1 MSMKKTKIY
10 AVIGSLF
17 LSLNVAYASD
27 LVVWEDL
34 GKAHGIEKAVA
45 QFEKE
50 NNCKVILKDSD
61 YVGHLENYKKA
72 LKDGSQ
78 LPDVVML
85 PADRVGSAAKDG
97 LISPLSFMKNEEQ
110 KYLQS
115 SISAFTYKG
124 DIYAVPRSME
134 TMVVYYNQ
142 DLIKYPFEH
151 FEDYYKLSKELKT
164 QGKYG
169 IIGKWDFIYFAYGF
183 LKGYDAYLFG
193 KNADGSLNPKDLGI
207 ATDNAVKATTYL
219 AQVCKDILP
228 TSVLG
233 NDGFGE
239 IENLFNT
246 GKAAAVIT
254 GPWELETFAKSGIN
268 YGVAPLPRLP
278 NGKFMTPFLGFRG
291 YAITSKSTNKALA
304 EKFLKFINQP
314 KYALERYQAI
324 LELPPIHE
332 ILTNPLISNDDFAN
346 AIAVQALN
354 AEPTPSIPEMALVW
368 DPMNTAISDIV
379 TGKASAE
386 NALNKAKKQIL
397 SAIDGKSVD
406 QEATQ
411 EEAQNEEEKEEA
423 STPVL
428 DESIATENTA
438 ASDNEDSLAHSSEAL
453 ESDANDGVSND
464 ETVSHDQD
472 ENVDEAFSV
481 EVENAPTE
489 ATKSDDSS
497 SKAEE
502 PKTDDSATTENK
514 EPEKT
519 EEKKSLS
526 LDSLDFG

>member
-1 MSMKKTKIY
+1 MSMKKSKIY

-17 LSLNVAYASD
+17 LSLNVAYAAD

-61 YVGHLENYKKA
+61 YVGHLTAYEKA
-72 LKDGSQ
+72 VKDGSQ
-78 LPDVVML
+78 IPDVLML

-97 LISPLSFMKNEEQ
+97 LIAPLSFMKNEEQ

-115 SISAFTYKG
+115 SISAFTYQG
-124 DIYAVPRSME
+124 NIYAVPRSME

-151 FEDYYKLSKELKT
+151 FEDYYKLSKELKAK
-164 QGKYG
+164 GKYG

-183 LKGYDAYLFG
+183 LKGYGGYIFG
-193 KNADGSLNPKDLGI
+193 KNADGSLNPKDLGL
-207 ATDNAVKATTYL
+207 ATDNAVKAATYL

-228 TSVLG
+228 KSVLG

-268 YGVAPLPRLP
+268 YGVAPLPRMP

-291 YAITSKSTNKALA
+291 YAITAKSSNKALA
-304 EKFLKFINQP
+304 EKFLKFINQT
-314 KYALERYQAI
+314 KYALERYQSI

-332 ILTNPLISNDDFAN
+332 ILTNPLINNDDFAN

-354 AEPTPSIPEMALVW
+354 AEPIPSIPEMALVW
-368 DPMNTAISDIV
+368 DPMNAAISDIV
-379 TGKASAE
+379 TGKTSAE
-386 NALNKAKKQIL
+386 NALNNAKRQIQ
-397 SAIDGKSVD
+397 SAIDGNSSASQK
-406 QEATQ
+406 
-411 EEAQNEEEKEEA
+411 AQNEEKETT
-423 STPVL
+423 SPDL
-428 DESIATENTA
+428 DESIATEDTA

-489 ATKSDDSS
+489 ATKSDDTS
-497 SKAEE
+497 SKSED
-502 PKTDDSATTENK
+502 TATTENK
-514 EPEKT
+514 KT
-519 EEKKSLS
+519 EEKKSVS

>member
-1 MSMKKTKIY
+1 M
-10 AVIGSLF
+10 
-17 LSLNVAYASD
+17 
-27 LVVWEDL
+27 
-34 GKAHGIEKAVA
+34 
-45 QFEKE
+45 
-50 NNCKVILKDSD
+50 
-61 YVGHLENYKKA
+61 
-72 LKDGSQ
+72 
-78 LPDVVML
+78 
-85 PADRVGSAAKDG
+85 PA
-97 LISPLSFMKNEEQ
+97 
-110 KYLQS
+110 
-115 SISAFTYKG
+115 
-124 DIYAVPRSME
+124 
-134 TMVVYYNQ
+134 
-142 DLIKYPFEH
+142 
-151 FEDYYKLSKELKT
+151 
-164 QGKYG
+164 
-169 IIGKWDFIYFAYGF
+169 
-183 LKGYDAYLFG
+183 
-193 KNADGSLNPKDLGI
+193 
-207 ATDNAVKATTYL
+207 
-219 AQVCKDILP
+219 
-228 TSVLG
+228 SVLG

-239 IENLFNT
+239 IETLFNT

-291 YAITSKSTNKALA
+291 YAITAKSSNKDLA

-314 KYALERYQAI
+314 KYALERYQSI

-332 ILTNPLISNDDFAN
+332 ILTNPLINNDDFAN

-397 SAIDGKSVD
+397 SAIDGKSADTEVA
-406 QEATQ
+406 QV
-411 EEAQNEEEKEEA
+411 EAQNEEEKEEA
-423 STPVL
+423 TTSVL
-428 DESIATENTA
+428 DESIATEDTA